1 LAHIP
6 FEDFRCSFSILH
18 RSQNHPHDFQH
29 QWRNPPSP
37 LQEETSP
44 EENPIS
50 ISLPLSRVEPTA
62 AAPTTVKPQL
72 TFPENKHPLH
82 YLHTGNST
90 TMSSDL
96 DLDSIY
102 TFALQL
108 GKDAGQMLLEA
119 AQRRMS
125 GDDQLVEEEKLN
137 SVDIVTKTDEGE
149 FLCCLIYWG
158 IDVFGI

>member
-1 LAHIP
+1 MA
-6 FEDFRCSFSILH
+6 
-18 RSQNHPHDFQH
+18 
-29 QWRNPPSP
+29 
-37 LQEETSP
+37 
-44 EENPIS
+44 
-50 ISLPLSRVEPTA
+50 
-62 AAPTTVKPQL
+62 
-72 TFPENKHPLH
+72 
-82 YLHTGNST
+82 
-90 TMSSDL
+90 SDL

-149 FLCCLIYWG
+149 FCVV
-158 IDVFGI
+158 VFLDWEIGLEFDC